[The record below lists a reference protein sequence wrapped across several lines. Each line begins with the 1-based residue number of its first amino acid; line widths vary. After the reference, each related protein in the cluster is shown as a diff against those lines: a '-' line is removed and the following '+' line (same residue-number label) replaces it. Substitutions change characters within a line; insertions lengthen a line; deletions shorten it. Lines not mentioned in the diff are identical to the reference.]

1 MNRQV
6 AYESRSAAMRSLLH
20 DFNNIMVGL
29 SAISDSVVNELPED
43 HPLQDEL
50 EIIRDSA
57 QRAQELLRWLSK
69 INSRFPDIVEQVELR
84 DWLSGEAAT
93 LKALLPKGSEV
104 IVEVPDENLQVRLI
118 EEDLRDLLFVAAHDV
133 ALRAGARLRLTIRA
147 TSVIG
152 GILIEIQ
159 DDTLNRPRSS
169 VQDTSTHSVEQRA
182 AFIDSVAGKYG
193 ATVERKDEADGVAF
207 LRVRLPLNRG

>member
-1 MNRQV
+1 
-6 AYESRSAAMRSLLH
+6 MRSLLH